1 MQQNRLYL
9 TFDEAEVR
17 ELARQARRDFRSIR
31 DQARYL
37 ILKELD
43 IIDHE
48 PSRAEP
54 ARPLTA
60 VTMAAMEAKGIQT

>member
-48 PSRAEP
+48 P